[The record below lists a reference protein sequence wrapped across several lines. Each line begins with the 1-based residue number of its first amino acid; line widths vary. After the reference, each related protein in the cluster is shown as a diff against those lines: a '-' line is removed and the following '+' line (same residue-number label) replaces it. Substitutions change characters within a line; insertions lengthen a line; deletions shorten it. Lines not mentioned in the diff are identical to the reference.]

1 MNLLYNA
8 AIALYGGAA
17 RLCAL
22 RSTKVKAMVKGQK
35 QTMTRLRYFRRNM
48 APDGF
53 DAWFHAASLG
63 EFEQARPLIESLLEH
78 RPEAK
83 VLLSFFS
90 PSGYQVRCN
99 YDPRV
104 AVVYLPFDLPEN
116 AREFIDAAAPKVA
129 VFIKYEFW
137 GNYLRELK
145 KRDIPLYLVS
155 AIFRPG
161 QIFFRPWGGM
171 FRDMLHTYNKIY
183 VQDEASR
190 ELLAGVGVDCVEVIG
205 DTRFDRVEAVR
216 AQAHPVPQIETFLN
230 TSAHG
235 PVIVAGSSWPQDEE
249 VYIPWLHKHPE
260 VRAVIAPH
268 QFDKHRLAELSGNL
282 GADHTMLL
290 SEFNKLCHSAPD
302 KARKISAS
310 SLRYIIVDSFGLLS
324 TLYRYGN
331 LAYIGGGFGAGIHN
345 INEAAVYGIPVLF
358 GPRHRKFNEAR
369 HLIERGGGFCVRSAE
384 EFDTIA
390 DSLTGDPG
398 RMKKCGDI
406 CRAYILDSLGAS
418 AKAMKGIFGI

>member
-8 AIALYGGAA
+8 AIALYGGTA
-17 RLCAL
+17 RLCSL
-22 RSTKVKAMVKGQK
+22 HSPKVRAMIKGQQ
-35 QTMTRLRYFRRNM
+35 QTLARLRYFRKNM
-48 APDGF
+48 APEGF

-63 EFEQARPLIESLLEH
+63 EFEQARPLIEALLEH
-78 RPEAK
+78 RPDAK

-116 AREFIDAAAPKVA
+116 ASAFLDAAAPKTA

-137 GNYLRELK
+137 GNYLSEIHR
-145 KRDIPLYLVS
+145 RGIPLYLVS

-171 FRDMLHTYNKIY
+171 FRDMLKKYRRIY

-190 ELLAGVGVDCVEVIG
+190 ELLSGIGINTVEVIG

-216 AQAHPVPQIETFLN
+216 NQAHPVPQIDTFL
-230 TSAHG
+230 SLSQHG
-235 PVIVAGSSWPQDEE
+235 PVVVAGSSWPQDEQM
-249 VYIPWLHKHPE
+249 YIPWLHKHSE
-260 VRAVIAPH
+260 VRAIIAPH
-268 QFDKHRLAELSGNL
+268 QFDKQRLTELSGHL

-290 SEFNKLCHSAPD
+290 SEFTKLCHAAPER
-302 KARKISAS
+302 ARKISQDN
-310 SLRYIIVDSFGLLS
+310 LRYIIVDSFGLLS
-324 TLYRYGN
+324 TLYRYGDF
-331 LAYIGGGFGAGIHN
+331 AYVGGGFGAGIHN
-345 INEAAVYGIPVLF
+345 INEAAVYGIPVIF
-358 GPRHRKFNEAR
+358 GPRHKKFNEAR
-369 HLIERGGGFCVRSAE
+369 HLIERGAGFCIRNANDFE
-384 EFDTIA
+384 RIA
-390 DSLTGDPG
+390 DDFVEHPDKM
-398 RMKKCGDI
+398 RACGEI
-406 CRAYILDSLGAS
+406 SRAYILSSLGAT